1 MHFFSGGNVLSFQ
14 LVLKGIKAI
23 MSQFLLFLFKVLVAI
38 GFISIFVISVVF
50 IRPLRINKL
59 WPRSTMFL
67 KFSYLSYLLV
77 ILVFFYYLIF
87 QEKELVDVI
96 DNRRFF
102 MLLGCLFIPNAG
114 MLVRRKMKKW
124 RSRYNYLLG
133 VIQLLVIYYLAC
145 LFVIIESYTGPV
157 AYPL

>member
-1 MHFFSGGNVLSFQ
+1 
-14 LVLKGIKAI
+14 

>member
-1 MHFFSGGNVLSFQ
+1 
-14 LVLKGIKAI
+14 

-59 WPRSTMFL
+59 WPRSTLFL
-67 KFSYLSYLLV
+67 KFSYLTYLLV

-96 DNRRFF
+96 DIRRF
-102 MLLGCLFIPNAG
+102 LCC
-114 MLVRRKMKKW
+114 W
-124 RSRYNYLLG
+124 D
-133 VIQLLVIYYLAC
+133 AC
-145 LFVIIESYTGPV
+145 LFPMWVCW
-157 AYPL
+157 

>member
-1 MHFFSGGNVLSFQ
+1 
-14 LVLKGIKAI
+14 

-59 WPRSTMFL
+59 WPRSTLFL
-67 KFSYLSYLLV
+67 KFSYLTYLLV

-96 DNRRFF
+96 DIRRFF
-102 MLLGCLFIPNAG
+102 MLLGCLFIPNVG

-133 VIQLLVIYYLAC
+133 IIHLLVIYYLAS
-145 LFVIIESYTGPV
+145 LFVMIENYTGP
-157 AYPL
+157 AIYPL